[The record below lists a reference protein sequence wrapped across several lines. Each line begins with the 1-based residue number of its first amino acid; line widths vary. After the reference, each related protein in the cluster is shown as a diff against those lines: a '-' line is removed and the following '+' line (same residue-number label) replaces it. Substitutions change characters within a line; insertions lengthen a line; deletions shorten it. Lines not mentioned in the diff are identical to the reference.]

1 MSSNVE
7 NNEKVNLSKVI
18 TTNNNNSVSPMR
30 KSTLSMN
37 ISSNQINKLSNN
49 SINDNKTIDKKVIL
63 KHQIKL

>member
-1 MSSNVE
+1 MYSNVE